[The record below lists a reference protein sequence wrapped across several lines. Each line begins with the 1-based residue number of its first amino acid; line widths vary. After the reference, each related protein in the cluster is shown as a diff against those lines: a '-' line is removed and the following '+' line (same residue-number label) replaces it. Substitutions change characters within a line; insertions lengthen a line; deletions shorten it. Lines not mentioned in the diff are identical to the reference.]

1 MNKWRDLANKKW
13 DDLKDITWREVRL
26 GEYIETLKGNAFK
39 SSIYKNIG
47 IPVVR
52 ASNFTQESIEKDNI
66 VYIDYDKSYERF
78 ILNKR
83 DVLCQTVGSW
93 LNNPNSLV
101 GKVVRVPHYLD
112 GAYLNQNIVK
122 IIPIEGLNN
131 DFLFYR
137 LKVEDYK
144 HYCVDNA
151 QGAANQASI
160 TLKTI
165 RRFNFTLPNLEIQ
178 EKIADV
184 LSTYDELIENNNRRI
199 EILEKTAEEIYKE
212 WFVRMRFPG
221 YENTKFIQGI
231 PEGWEVKKIG
241 NIITKLESGK
251 RQKSNNEEEKTVVS
265 LGAGDIKGLGEYSNS
280 NEYLIPY
287 TFFKEMNKGVVEDKD
302 IAIYKDGAY
311 TGKTTMFRDQFP
323 YSEIAVNEHVF
334 LVQCKD
340 YKLQNYLLFTLMQN
354 SYFDLMQILSMTS
367 AQPGLNQSKFKN
379 IKIEVP
385 TKNLIDEFHGISE
398 IHLKEIFNLAKQ
410 NQNLIK
416 QRDLLL
422 PRLMNGTIE
431 VK

>member
-1 MNKWRDLANKKW
+1 MSK
-13 DDLKDITWREVRL
+13 WREVKLGKIVSFTTGKLNSNAAVEGGKYPFYTCSQTIFKTNTFSFDTECIILGGNNANAKYPLFYKKGKFDAYQRNYIIEPKDKNELNIKFLYYYMRL
-26 GEYIETLKGNAFK
+26 RLEYMRVASTGVTTKFLTLK
-39 SSIYKNIG
+39 ILKNMRFQ
-47 IPVVR
+47 IP
-52 ASNFTQESIEKDNI
+52 D
-66 VYIDYDKSYERF
+66 
-78 ILNKR
+78 
-83 DVLCQTVGSW
+83 
-93 LNNPNSLV
+93 
-101 GKVVRVPHYLD
+101 
-112 GAYLNQNIVK
+112 
-122 IIPIEGLNN
+122 
-131 DFLFYR
+131 
-137 LKVEDYK
+137 
-144 HYCVDNA
+144 
-151 QGAANQASI
+151 
-160 TLKTI
+160 LKT
-165 RRFNFTLPNLEIQ
+165 Q
-178 EKIADV
+178 EKIADL
-184 LSTYDELIENNNRRI
+184 LSAYDELIENNNRRI

-221 YENTKFIQGI
+221 HEKAKFIKGI

>member
-1 MNKWRDLANKKW
+1 MVGRVGKYREDKLSLLNQRAGKIMPEKNVCREFIYHLFSLKSMTYLIATIAYGGANQVNISPKTIENLKIKIP
-13 DDLKDITWREVRL
+13 DLKT
-26 GEYIETLKGNAFK
+26 
-39 SSIYKNIG
+39 
-47 IPVVR
+47 
-52 ASNFTQESIEKDNI
+52 
-66 VYIDYDKSYERF
+66 
-78 ILNKR
+78 
-83 DVLCQTVGSW
+83 
-93 LNNPNSLV
+93 
-101 GKVVRVPHYLD
+101 
-112 GAYLNQNIVK
+112 
-122 IIPIEGLNN
+122 
-131 DFLFYR
+131 
-137 LKVEDYK
+137 
-144 HYCVDNA
+144 
-151 QGAANQASI
+151 
-160 TLKTI
+160 
-165 RRFNFTLPNLEIQ
+165 Q
-178 EKIADV
+178 EKISDI
-184 LSTYDELIENNNRRI
+184 LSSYDELIENNNRRI

-221 YENTKFIQGI
+221 HESTKFIKGI
-231 PEGWEVKKIG
+231 PEGWGVRKIG

-323 YSEIAVNEHVF
+323 YSQIAVNEHVF

>member
-1 MNKWRDLANKKW
+1 MSKWADLANKKW
-13 DDLKDITWREVRL
+13 DDLKDTTWREVRL

-231 PEGWEVKKIG
+231 PEEWEVRKFINKEVNLISSG
-241 NIITKLESGK
+241 INKFEGLKRYMATADVEGISLKHGEDITFTERPSRANMQPKENTIWFAKMQDTIKHLYFRNHSQKLIENIILSTGF
-251 RQKSNNEEEKTVVS
+251 
-265 LGAGDIKGLGEYSNS
+265 AGIE
-280 NEYLIPY
+280 
-287 TFFKEMNKGVVEDKD
+287 
-302 IAIYKDGAY
+302 
-311 TGKTTMFRDQFP
+311 
-323 YSEIAVNEHVF
+323 
-334 LVQCKD
+334 
-340 YKLQNYLLFTLMQN
+340 
-354 SYFDLMQILSMTS
+354 
-367 AQPGLNQSKFKN
+367 FKN
-379 IKIEVP
+379 INHYYYYLSFIRYGIFEDIKDMYANGSTQVAINNQNIKRIRLLMPDKELLNAFNNIVELNFEMIE
-385 TKNLIDEFHGISE
+385 KY
-398 IHLKEIFNLAKQ
+398 KEQ
-410 NQNLIK
+410 NQKLIK